1 MRIDERHTSE
11 LLGQST
17 RTMVLPSGLTVQ
29 MCRMPGFVTAYAML
43 TVGVGSID
51 IGYRVRGREVSLPA
65 GVAHYLEHKM
75 FDCPYGDAMQRFDAL
90 GASANAFT
98 SFDKTAYYFSCTEN
112 FSKALEVLLDFVAT
126 PYFTGPSVRR
136 ERGIIAEEL
145 RMYRD
150 SPEWMVTANL
160 LQAMYHVHPIR
171 EDIAG
176 TEESIAHIDAALLR
190 RCYERFYC
198 PGNMVLSVAGCF
210 EEDAVLELAEKY
222 FPTAKTAANPLT
234 IREPRTVREHYCEQK
249 MPIAAP
255 MFQVGFKAAGGE
267 KMSPQFIVKNM
278 LTNKACIGMLL
289 GIVLGALGVHK
300 AIDGTAAGEI
310 VASLLSFI
318 TAPTSALILI
328 VMGYQ
333 LYVSRALLRPVLTT
347 MGLRLGVLAV
357 VCAAVSGIL
366 FAVIPFDKGLLL
378 ALMLQYTLPAPFI
391 IPLFAD
397 LGDDAEYVST
407 TLSLGTVL
415 AVVLFFFL
423 AAFSLA

>member
-1 MRIDERHTSE
+1 MITQI
-11 LLGQST
+11 LAK
-17 RTMVLPSGLTVQ
+17 VLPVLVMIALGRVCATKGILSDDQHAGLKNIIGDILLPVVLFQAFFTAEYGR
-29 MCRMPGFVTAYAML
+29 RMLLVFAGYGVALAAGYGLRRFVKPHDRFMPLLMTSAEGGMLGYALYALLCGADQTKTYAM
-43 TVGVGSID
+43 VD
-51 IGYRVRGREVSLPA
+51 IGQT
-65 GVAHYLEHKM
+65 M
-75 FDCPYGDAMQRFDAL
+75 FAYTVFLTAL
-90 GASANAFT
+90 
-98 SFDKTAYYFSCTEN
+98 
-112 FSKALEVLLDFVAT
+112 
-126 PYFTGPSVRR
+126 
-136 ERGIIAEEL
+136 
-145 RMYRD
+145 
-150 SPEWMVTANL
+150 
-160 LQAMYHVHPIR
+160 
-171 EDIAG
+171 
-176 TEESIAHIDAALLR
+176 
-190 RCYERFYC
+190 
-198 PGNMVLSVAGCF
+198 
-210 EEDAVLELAEKY
+210 
-222 FPTAKTAANPLT
+222 
-234 IREPRTVREHYCEQK
+234 
-249 MPIAAP
+249 
-255 MFQVGFKAAGGE
+255 KAAGGE
-267 KMSPQFIVKNM
+267 KMSPKFIVKNM

-310 VASLLSFI
+310 VTSLLSFI

-333 LYVSRALLRPVLTT
+333 LHVSRALLRPVLTT